1 MVKRGVTRLSM
12 MKIHAQPGRPPIPS
26 ILSMAA
32 ERRQPKEQ
40 ETAAAEKKIRQQ
52 IAGTNEAL

>member
-40 ETAAAEKKIRQQ
+40 ETAAAEKKMAQVY
-52 IAGTNEAL
+52 